1 MFYSDFDRRLIFHEF
16 IGDLELILLV
26 FPFAPAR
33 DSVKCAHRALQS
45 LSLISH
51 LMDS

>member
-26 FPFAPAR
+26 FSRPLLEMPS
-33 DSVKCAHRALQS
+33 SVRAELRS
-45 LSLISH
+45 L
-51 LMDS
+51 